1 MKKLSIFFACLAAVF
16 AFSSCEEDTEPRYQ
30 TPTEFELNA
39 SPYQD
44 ALIELQNTE
53 NIEITCSQPNY
64 GYAAPA
70 VYQVQ
75 VSLDN
80 NWDAEAGFNAE
91 TQTLS
96 SKSTLCKMAIDANEL
111 AVMICQLTG
120 VVDASDVKSE
130 PMAVYLRVVSSI
142 AGIEDSQIY
151 SNSIVLNKVVP
162 YYALP
167 DVKLPEAMFMI
178 GNFCGWTWDNAAA
191 MVAVHSN
198 PDLFWTIRYVKAG
211 EGFKF
216 NSKKDWN
223 GNEVGFDKVTVKSSI
238 VTAAG
243 DKDGNITIDKSGWYI
258 FAVKTTVVGREY
270 ETEVQVMAPNVYVYG
285 PANGGNWGNDPNW
298 KFEVID
304 DPDAEWPFVSPQVLP
319 TVGTEEGGC
328 LRLCIHPDEWDGKI
342 DWWKT
347 EFIFFEGKISYR
359 ADGDDQARVG
369 NAAGKV
375 YLNFVT
381 GNAKVE

>member
-1 MKKLSIFFACLAAVF
+1 MLACLVAT
-16 AFSSCEEDTEPRYQ
+16 FSFYSCEEDTEPRYQ
-30 TPTEFELNA
+30 VATEFELNA

-44 ALIELQNTE
+44 ALIELENTE

-75 VSLDN
+75 VSLDD
-80 NWDAEAGFNAE
+80 NWDAEDGFNAE
-91 TQTLS
+91 AQTLS
-96 SKSTLCKMAIDANEL
+96 AKSTLCRMSVSANDL
-111 AVMICQLTG
+111 AVMICQLSG

-130 PMAVYLRVVSSI
+130 PMAVYMRVISSI
-142 AGIEDSQIY
+142 PGIEDSQIC
-151 SNSIVLNKVVP
+151 SNSIKFSKVVP

-167 DVKLPEAMFMI
+167 DVELPEAMFMV
-178 GNFCGWTWDNAAA
+178 GKFCGWDWSNGAE
-191 MVAVHSN
+191 MVAVYDN
-198 PDLFWTIRYVKAG
+198 PDLFWTIRYVNAG

-216 NSKKDWN
+216 NYKKAWD
-223 GNEVGFDKVTVKSSI
+223 GNEMGFDKVTVKSSI
-238 VTAAG
+238 VTAAA
-243 DKDGNITIDKSGWYI
+243 DNDGNITVDKSGWYI
-258 FAVKTTVVGREY
+258 FAVKTTIVGREY

-285 PANGGNWGNDPNW
+285 PANGGAWNNTEEW

-304 DPDAEWPFVSPQVLP
+304 DPNAEWPFVSPTVKS
-319 TVGTEEGGC
+319 TVGTEEAGC

-359 ADGDDQARVG
+359 ADGGDQPRVG
-369 NAAGKV
+369 NPEGKV

-381 GNAKVE
+381 GKAKVE